1 MEHKAI
7 PYESFCADP
16 PVDMNDR
23 LGALTAI
30 ELHYPETF
38 SKKAWKVIR
47 YMEGAMYLYF
57 YKGKYVATDESLWLT
72 DYGEIGKSGPI
83 GGPRWTG
90 DSLEEFEQ
98 WLEELA
104 DYYEAEGDIPG
115 WTEAATEDEADEP

>member
-1 MEHKAI
+1 MKNEAI
-7 PYESFCADP
+7 PYESIPEEDL

-23 LGALTAI
+23 LGALTAV
-30 ELHYPETF
+30 ELKYPETF
-38 SKKAWKVIR
+38 SAKAWRVIR

-72 DYGEIGKSGPI
+72 DYGEPGQGGPI

-98 WLEELA
+98 WLEEIA
-104 DYYEAEGDIPG
+104 DCYDADDYAPG
-115 WTEAATEDEADEP
+115 WEK